1 MRTLKFSGLAA
12 LTVAV
17 GLAGC
22 SKTTYET
29 PAPSASTGT
38 TVTTTTTARADTTAR
53 RDTTMGY
60 SASGT
65 AGQTAAGTAGSTSTT
80 VTTTTAPN
88 GAMSGSGTMSN
99 SGAMSGSAAMAS
111 GSARTFALMPV
122 NNSGFTGNVTF
133 TDLGNKTRVA
143 MTLNSPANTSSSAD
157 HNAMIHTGTCA
168 APGPKVADLHDVEGN
183 GKAASSEL
191 DLMASQIMNGQ
202 HIVVAHENPG
212 DRVVACVAI
221 PSK

>member
-38 TVTTTTTARADTTAR
+38 TVTTTTTASADTMAR

-65 AGQTAAGTAGSTSTT
+65 AGQTASGTAGSTSTT
-80 VTTTTAPN
+80 VTTTMPN
-88 GAMSGSGTMSN
+88 GTMSN
-99 SGAMSGSAAMAS
+99 SGAMSGSAGMAS
-111 GSARTFALMPV
+111 GGAQTLALESV

-157 HNAMIHTGTCA
+157 HNAAIHMGTCA
-168 APGPKVADLHDVEGN
+168 APGAKVAGLHDVEGN
-183 GKAASSEL
+183 GKAASTEV
-191 DLMASQIMNGQ
+191 DLMAGQIMNGQ

-212 DRVVACVAI
+212 DRIVACVAI

>member
-38 TVTTTTTARADTTAR
+38 TVTTTTTASTDTMAR

-65 AGQTAAGTAGSTSTT
+65 AGQTAAGTTGTSTT

-111 GSARTFALMPV
+111 GARTFALMPV

-168 APGPKVADLHDVEGN
+168 APGPKVVDLHDVEGN
-183 GKAASSEL
+183 GKAASTEL

-212 DRVVACVAI
+212 DRIVACVAI